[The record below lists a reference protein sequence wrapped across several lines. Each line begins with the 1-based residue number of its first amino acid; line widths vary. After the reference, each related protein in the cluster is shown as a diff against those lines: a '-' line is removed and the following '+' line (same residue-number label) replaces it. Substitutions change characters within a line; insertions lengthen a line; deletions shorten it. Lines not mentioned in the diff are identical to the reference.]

1 MIDKILNNLDY
12 AFGALL
18 IVLVAVLGYGLGSES
33 QSNKLC
39 KQIGGVYV
47 QTWSN
52 GYVCIHAQEISLK

>member
-18 IVLVAVLGYGLGSES
+18 IVLVAALGYGLGSES

-52 GYVCIHAQEISLK
+52 GYVCIHATEITLK

>member
-12 AFGALL
+12 VFGALL
-18 IVLVAVLGYGLGSES
+18 IVLVAALGYGLGSES

-47 QTWSN
+47 QTWSD
-52 GYVCIHAQEISLK
+52 GYICIHAQEISLK

>member
-12 AFGALL
+12 VFGALL
-18 IVLVAVLGYGLGSES
+18 VVLVALVGYGLGSES
-33 QSNKLC
+33 QANKLC

-52 GYVCIHAQEISLK
+52 GYVCIHATEITLK

>member
-18 IVLVAVLGYGLGSES
+18 IVLVAALGYGLGSES

-52 GYVCIHAQEISLK
+52 GYICIHAQEITLK